1 LASLKGQQVTKTIQ
15 TGFHVLTKDNI
26 DGDGAQYVYKSK
38 C

>member
-1 LASLKGQQVTKTIQ
+1 MVKAMSGNLHLLI
-15 TGFHVLTKDNI
+15 KDNI